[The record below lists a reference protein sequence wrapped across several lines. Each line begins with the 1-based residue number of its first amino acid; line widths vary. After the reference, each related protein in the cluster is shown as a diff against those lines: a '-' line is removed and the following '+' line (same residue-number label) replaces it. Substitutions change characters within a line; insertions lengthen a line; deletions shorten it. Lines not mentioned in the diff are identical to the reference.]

1 MGFLQRLFGRKDE
14 LRDRA
19 KVKSDRAAIELQ
31 FQYCP
36 QCGEEYRPEITV
48 CAHCRVP
55 LISGADKLAAAQDA
69 EHKKKQ
75 RSRPITGSEI
85 LSVLQRGKLRDLKN
99 IQLVLQEKM
108 IASRLSAEASGCS
121 QG

>member
-14 LRDRA
+14 PSDRA
-19 KVKSDRAAIELQ
+19 KTKSDRAGLESQ

-36 QCGEEYRPEITV
+36 QCGEEYRPEITH

-55 LISGADKLAAAQDA
+55 LISGADKLTAAQDA
-69 EHKKKQ
+69 EKKKNQ
-75 RSRPITGSEI
+75 RSKPITGAEI

-99 IQLVLQEKM
+99 IQLVLHEKM